1 MYFSYKTSSRV
12 CRMVSTQYSCTKSS
26 SFHGFIKYSE
36 SSEDWMK
43 NVKVVV
49 VGRLSWQRVIEC
61 WGNLWKVIKLFQV
74 TCDFI
79 PACSIHQTFFWHIY
93 GNSIENI
100 SKLSV
105 ESNIC
110 CSHSKLCS
118 LFYFSIYFCF
128 PFLSFCVHQQGGC
141 LQRCIGSA
149 QASRVHSPFFN
160 VICSVFSLN
169 LGYFSLCFSFSFL
182 CSSGK
187 GCLQRCTGS
196 TQASSVFPSD
206 GALPGSE
213 GLVRP

>member
-1 MYFSYKTSSRV
+1 MGRSLL
-12 CRMVSTQYSCTKSS
+12 STHAYTKST
-26 SFHGFIKYSE
+26 SFLGFIKYSE

-105 ESNIC
+105 ESNFC
-110 CSHSKLCS
+110 WSHSKLCS
-118 LFYFSIYFCF
+118 LF
-128 PFLSFCVHQQGGC
+128 FLSY
-141 LQRCIGSA
+141 LPLLS
-149 QASRVHSPFFN
+149 
-160 VICSVFSLN
+160 
-169 LGYFSLCFSFSFL
+169 FSFFL
-182 CSSGK
+182 CSSAG
-187 GCLQRCTGS
+187 GMFAEVHRVSSSIES
-196 TQASSVFPSD
+196 TFAFF
-206 GALPGSE
+206 
-213 GLVRP
+213 

>member
-1 MYFSYKTSSRV
+1 MRHSLILDVFLVSYKTSSRV
-12 CRMVSTQYSCTKSS
+12 CRRVSTQYSCTKSS
-26 SFHGFIKYSE
+26 NFHGFIKYSE

-61 WGNLWKVIKLFQV
+61 WGNFWKVIKLFQV

-110 CSHSKLCS
+110 WSHSKLCS

-128 PFLSFCVHQQGGC
+128 PFPSFCVHQQGGC

-149 QASRVHSPFFN
+149 QASRVHSRF
-160 VICSVFSLN
+160 L
-169 LGYFSLCFSFSFL
+169 SFIL
-182 CSSGK
+182 
-187 GCLQRCTGS
+187 
-196 TQASSVFPSD
+196 
-206 GALPGSE
+206 
-213 GLVRP
+213 